1 MYHNATVEAI
11 RQTLLNSFKMSN
23 GMIYE
28 IENLESAREFL
39 AGAESEVVLSNPEG
53 STRYY
58 GMRVIDC
65 IFTRL
70 QKEFPNKIKGVVV
83 NAFDDYSAFVTAKEL
98 GYEDINYIG

>member
-1 MYHNATVEAI
+1 MKNMIIPQAI
-11 RQTLLNSFKMSN
+11 PNIDLSI
-23 GMIYE
+23 IYE

-39 AGAESEVVLSNPEG
+39 SSTVSEVVLSNPEG

-70 QKEFPNKIKGVVV
+70 QKEFPHKIKGVVV
-83 NAFDDYSAFVTAKEL
+83 NAFDDYSAFITAREL
-98 GYEDINYIG
+98 GYKDINYIG

>member
-1 MYHNATVEAI
+1 
-11 RQTLLNSFKMSN
+11 
-23 GMIYE
+23 MIYE
-28 IENLESAREFL
+28 IENLESARKFL
-39 AGAESEVVLSNPEG
+39 SDTASEVVLSNPDG

-70 QKEFPNKIKGVVV
+70 QREFPNKIKGVIV
-83 NAFDDYSAFVTAKEL
+83 NAFDDYSAFITAKEL